1 MLISVIIEYAV
12 MTGNGHNHRTCRH
25 NLQLTIGCNREVDS
39 EVRIAVREVISIEVH
54 VVNAL
59 IRTSSHSRV
68 VVGNIG
74 NIVAAVVGDC
84 REARH
89 LLLRTISSHHSGVT
103 RDSHIDVQRSDGQ
116 RVLFIDHIVVAL
128 SCFARRCNRIL
139 AHILAFSATH
149 TVGNHARGI
158 CILQTAYRSRQR
170 RIEVAIHLR
179 LGICRHCCRC
189 RGDGQ
194 ETCSVSHGVV
204 ALNSLTGRRN
214 GVSTHIF
221 ASLTTER
228 VGDEALGLTCKQTCH
243 SAGES
248 RIVFAISLR
257 SGICRHRNRSRSDSQ
272 RTLAQSGIV
281 VASHI
286 RRTAHHRNVAYRVV
300 SRADVG
306 NRTRRRGSQ
315 HIAVRQSHSIAGSN
329 IFANHCLSKL
339 HLVRGR
345 FVCRSVIRPL
355 AVTSSNGQ
363 HGRVRSNDNFP
374 TNRTTRYH
382 IFNLQ
387 DMTTVCHMR
396 HTVLFI
402 LKSAIDISVIQVC
415 FVNHC
420 SGNRI
425 INTTVIICSKATC
438 INTVNIHNH
447 ITLDGIDV

>member
-1 MLISVIIEYAV
+1 MLISVVIKHAV
-12 MTGNGHNHRTCRH
+12 MTGDGHNHSTLWH
-25 NLQLTIGCNREVDS
+25 NLQLTVRSDGEVDS
-39 EVRIAVREVISIEVH
+39 EVRIAVREVISRKVH
-54 VVNAL
+54 QVNTF
-59 IRTSSHSRV
+59 RCTSSHSPV

-74 NIVAAVVGDC
+74 DIVAAVVGDS

-89 LLLRTISSHHSGVT
+89 LLFRTIGSHHSGAT
-103 RDSHIDVQRSDGQ
+103 RDGHIDVQRSDGQ
-116 RVLFIDHIVVAL
+116 RILLIHHIVVAL
-128 SCFARRCNRIL
+128 RCFARRRDDIL
-139 AHILAFSATH
+139 AHILALNTTQA
-149 TVGNHARGI
+149 VANHVRGI
-158 CILQTAYRSRQR
+158 VKQQTAHRSRQR
-170 RIEVAIHLR
+170 RIEVAIHFR
-179 LGICRHCCRC
+179 LGICRHRCRC
-189 RGDGQ
+189 WGDGQ

-228 VGDEALGLTCKQTCH
+228 VGDETLRLTSKQTCH
-243 SAGES
+243 RAGES
-248 RIVFAISLR
+248 RIVFAIDLR
-257 SGICRHRNRSRSDSQ
+257 SGIRSHRNSCRSDGQ
-272 RTLAQSGIV
+272 RTLAQSGII

-286 RRTAHHRNVAYRVV
+286 ICTAHHRNVAYRVV

-306 NRTRRRGSQ
+306 DRTRRRGSQ